1 MVALYFAAFAFS
13 VLLLI
18 LTLAATSQYRGNYHV
33 LSTMTTAIV
42 NFGYWQLAMSHN
54 LEEALLANRI
64 AYLDGT
70 FLTLFMFLAVAQFCR
85 IKVPAFMVTAMS
97 IAGFVV
103 LGLAYTGGYSTIY
116 YSNVSIVRRH
126 GVTFLITQDGPAHI
140 LYTCLIVVYVVIDL
154 GVMVYAFRNKNKVSY
169 INTFFLLATE
179 LFCIAVYAIESFT
192 ICEIQLLPF
201 AYVLNMVLLF
211 VLFRRTNLYDLSIN
225 AEHIREERREYG
237 YVSFSRHGKYIGSN
251 EVARKYFPELER
263 LLMDHKIPPKEEFLY
278 KEFGDWV
285 THFGSSTGKTRYYTR
300 NDRILKCRLSYF
312 TMGKQSHIQGY
323 LIEITDDTNQQL
335 HIQELNEMARKAEEA
350 NLAKSTFIA
359 NMSHEIRT
367 PIHAVLGMN
376 EMIMRESGEPQIRV
390 YAGNIKKSGNLLLSL
405 VNNILDYSRMEQG
418 NQKLQPVTYETGKL
432 LSNTLDVIR
441 LQTNNK
447 NLRLE
452 IFIDEHLPV
461 KLIGDD
467 LKFQQILFNL
477 LTNAVKY
484 TNEGYVRL
492 CISQK
497 ERLGDSVSITVSVED
512 SGIGIRK
519 EDIAHLTNAFCRV
532 DEKRNRNI
540 EGAGL
545 GLSIASQLLQQMGSQ
560 LMIDSEYG
568 VGSIFSFELLQQI
581 ADPAELGGFSR
592 FSEEDG
598 EDPETL
604 SPAPPRF
611 TAPKAR
617 ILVVDDNQMNRFV
630 FQGLLKYLQVQV
642 TLAESG
648 KDCLNAIAAGHFDL
662 IFMDHLMPELDGI
675 ETLHIM
681 KKRSGHLCTDS
692 KVIAVTANAYPG
704 ARDVYLKEGFD
715 DFLEKP
721 VEGKQLEAIIYQYL
735 PKNLIRFA
743 DENIEN
749 IRKET
754 GISYK
759 AKATAENVPATG
771 DAILTGQLSR
781 MGIDVAKGLSYAGND
796 WSFYLEVLKCFTE
809 EYDVKRD
816 LLLTRRKN
824 LSEGSQFDA
833 FTNLAHQLKG
843 ESRGIGHM
851 ELGEKF
857 YQLEMASRAHR
868 KDTLMAL
875 FPDTLDL
882 WEHVVTSLRT
892 CLP

>member
-18 LTLAATSQYRGNYHV
+18 LTLAATSQYRGNYHI

-70 FLTLFMFLAVAQFCR
+70 FLTLFIFLAVAQFCR
-85 IKVPAFMVTAMS
+85 IRIPAWMIAAMS
-97 IAGFVV
+97 VAGFVV
-103 LGLAYTGGYSTIY
+103 LGLSYTGGYSTIY

-126 GVTFLITQDGPAHI
+126 GVTFLVTQDGPAHI
-140 LYTCLIVVYVVIDL
+140 LYTCLIVVYALIDL
-154 GVMVYAFRNKNKVSY
+154 GIMIYAFRNKHKVSY

-179 LFCIAVYAIESFT
+179 LFCMAVYAIESFT
-192 ICEIQLLPF
+192 VCEIQLLPF
-201 AYVLNMVLLF
+201 AYVLNMALLF

-237 YVSFSRHGKYIGSN
+237 YISFSHHGKYIGSN

-278 KEFGDWV
+278 EEFGNWV
-285 THFGSSTGKTRYYTR
+285 AHFGPNTGKTRYYTR

-312 TMGKQSHIQGY
+312 TMGKRSHIQGY

-359 NMSHEIRT
+359 NMSHEIRP

-376 EMIMRESGEPQIRV
+376 EMIMRESSEPQIRV

-432 LSNTLDVIR
+432 LSNALDVIR

-452 IFIDEHLPV
+452 VFIDEHLPV

-492 CISQK
+492 CVSQK
-497 ERLGDSVSITVSVED
+497 ERHEDSVSIGVSVED

-560 LMIDSEYG
+560 LIIDSEYG
-568 VGSIFSFELLQQI
+568 VGSIFSFELIQQI
-581 ADPAELGGFSR
+581 ADASELGPFSS
-592 FSEEDG
+592 FSEEDS
-598 EDPETL
+598 ET
-604 SPAPPRF
+604 PVPVTPRF
-611 TAPKAR
+611 TAPEAK
-617 ILVVDDNQMNRFV
+617 ILVVDDNEMNRFV
-630 FQGLLKYLQVQV
+630 FRGLLKYLKVQV
-642 TLAESG
+642 TFAESG
-648 KDCLNAIAAGHFDL
+648 KECLSAIATRHFDL

-692 KVIAVTANAYPG
+692 KIIAVTANAYPD

-721 VEGKQLEAIIYQYL
+721 VEGKQLESIIYQYL
-735 PKNLIRFA
+735 PKSLIRFTDNNSEEHTRLSDKA
-743 DENIEN
+743 SLGSISAAGDMFL
-749 IRKET
+749 KE
-754 GISYK
+754 
-759 AKATAENVPATG
+759 
-771 DAILTGQLSR
+771 QLSHV
-781 MGIDVAKGLSYAGND
+781 GIDVSKGLSYAGDD
-796 WSFYLEVLKCFTE
+796 WSFYLEVLKCFTD
-809 EYDVKRD
+809 EYKDKRE
-816 LLLTRRKN
+816 LLLTRKKN
-824 LSEGSQFDA
+824 LSEDSHFDA
-833 FTNLAHQLKG
+833 FTNLTHQLKG
-843 ESRGIGHM
+843 EARGIGHM

-857 YQLEMASRAHR
+857 YQLETASRAHR
-868 KDTLMAL
+868 KDTITTL
-875 FPDTLDL
+875 FQDTLDL
-882 WEHVVTSLRT
+882 WEHVVTSLKT

>member
-18 LTLAATSQYRGNYHV
+18 LTLAATSQYRGNYHI

-70 FLTLFMFLAVAQFCR
+70 FLTLFIFLAVAQFCR
-85 IKVPAFMVTAMS
+85 IRVPTWMITAMS
-97 IAGFVV
+97 VAGFVV
-103 LGLAYTGGYSTIY
+103 LGLSYTGGYSTIY
-116 YSNVSIVRRH
+116 YSNVSIIRRH
-126 GVTFLITQDGPAHI
+126 GVTFLVTQDGPAHI

-179 LFCIAVYAIESFT
+179 LFCMAVYAIESLT
-192 ICEIQLLPF
+192 ACEIQLLPF
-201 AYVLNMVLLF
+201 AYVLNMALLF

-251 EVARKYFPELER
+251 DVARKYFPELEH
-263 LLMDHKIPPKEEFLY
+263 LLMDHRIPPKEEFLY
-278 KEFGDWV
+278 EEFGNWV
-285 THFGSSTGKTRYYTR
+285 AHFGPNTGKTRYYTR

-323 LIEITDDTNQQL
+323 LIEISDDTNQQL

-376 EMIMRESGEPQIRV
+376 EMIMRESSEPQIRV

-432 LSNTLDVIR
+432 LSNALDVIR

-452 IFIDEHLPV
+452 VFIDEHLPV

-492 CISQK
+492 CVSQK
-497 ERLGDSVSITVSVED
+497 ERHEDSVSIGVSVED

-560 LMIDSEYG
+560 LIIDSEYG
-568 VGSIFSFELLQQI
+568 VGSIFSFELIQQI
-581 ADPAELGGFSR
+581 ADASELGPFSS
-592 FSEEDG
+592 FSEEDS
-598 EDPETL
+598 ET
-604 SPAPPRF
+604 PVPVTPRF
-611 TAPKAR
+611 TAPEAK
-617 ILVVDDNQMNRFV
+617 ILVVDDNEMNRFV
-630 FQGLLKYLQVQV
+630 FRGLLKYLKVQV
-642 TLAESG
+642 TFAESG
-648 KDCLNAIAAGHFDL
+648 KECLSAIATRHFDL

-692 KVIAVTANAYPG
+692 KIIAVTANAYPD

-721 VEGKQLEAIIYQYL
+721 VEGKQLESIIYQYL
-735 PKNLIRFA
+735 PKSLIRFTDNNSEEHTRLSDKA
-743 DENIEN
+743 SLGSISAAGDMFL
-749 IRKET
+749 KE
-754 GISYK
+754 
-759 AKATAENVPATG
+759 
-771 DAILTGQLSR
+771 QLSHV
-781 MGIDVAKGLSYAGND
+781 GIDVSKGLSYAGDD
-796 WSFYLEVLKCFTE
+796 WSFYLEVLKCFTD
-809 EYDVKRD
+809 EYKDKRE
-816 LLLTRRKN
+816 LLLTRKKN
-824 LSEGSQFDA
+824 LSEDSHFDA
-833 FTNLAHQLKG
+833 FTNLTHQLKG
-843 ESRGIGHM
+843 EARGIGHM

-857 YQLEMASRAHR
+857 YQLETASRAHR
-868 KDTLMAL
+868 KDTITTL
-875 FPDTLDL
+875 FQDTLDL
-882 WEHVVTSLRT
+882 WEHVVTSLKT

>member
-70 FLTLFMFLAVAQFCR
+70 FLTLFIFLAVAQFCR
-85 IKVPAFMVTAMS
+85 IRVPTWMITAMS
-97 IAGFVV
+97 VAGFVV
-103 LGLAYTGGYSTIY
+103 LGLSYTGGYSTIY
-116 YSNVSIVRRH
+116 YSNVSIIRRH
-126 GVTFLITQDGPAHI
+126 GVTFLVTQDGPAHI

-179 LFCIAVYAIESFT
+179 LFCMAVYAIESLT
-192 ICEIQLLPF
+192 ACEIQLLPF
-201 AYVLNMVLLF
+201 AYVLNMALLF

-251 EVARKYFPELER
+251 DVARKYFPELEH
-263 LLMDHKIPPKEEFLY
+263 LLMDHRIPPKEEFLY

-285 THFGSSTGKTRYYTR
+285 THLDSNTGKTRYYTR

-323 LIEITDDTNQQL
+323 LIEISDDTNQQL

-376 EMIMRESGEPQIRV
+376 EMIMRESSEPQIRV

-432 LSNTLDVIR
+432 LSNALDVIR

-452 IFIDEHLPV
+452 VFIDEHLPV

-492 CISQK
+492 CVSQK
-497 ERLGDSVSITVSVED
+497 ERHEDSVSIGVSVED

-560 LMIDSEYG
+560 LIIDSEYG
-568 VGSIFSFELLQQI
+568 VGSIFSFELIQQI
-581 ADPAELGGFSR
+581 ADASELGPFSS
-592 FSEEDG
+592 FSEEDS
-598 EDPETL
+598 ET
-604 SPAPPRF
+604 PVPVTPRF
-611 TAPKAR
+611 TAPEAK
-617 ILVVDDNQMNRFV
+617 ILVVDDNEMNRFV
-630 FQGLLKYLQVQV
+630 FRGLLKYLKVQV
-642 TLAESG
+642 TFAESG
-648 KDCLNAIAAGHFDL
+648 KECLSAIATRHFDL

-692 KVIAVTANAYPG
+692 KIIAVTANAYPD

-721 VEGKQLEAIIYQYL
+721 VEGKQLESIIYQYL
-735 PKNLIRFA
+735 PKSLIRFTDNNSEEHTRLSDKA
-743 DENIEN
+743 SLGSISAAGDMFL
-749 IRKET
+749 KE
-754 GISYK
+754 
-759 AKATAENVPATG
+759 
-771 DAILTGQLSR
+771 QLSHV
-781 MGIDVAKGLSYAGND
+781 GIDVSKGLSYAGDD
-796 WSFYLEVLKCFTE
+796 WSFYLEVLKCFTD
-809 EYDVKRD
+809 EYKDKRE
-816 LLLTRRKN
+816 LLLTRKKN
-824 LSEGSQFDA
+824 LSEDSHFDA
-833 FTNLAHQLKG
+833 FTNLTHQLKG
-843 ESRGIGHM
+843 EARGIGHM

-857 YQLEMASRAHR
+857 YQLETASRAHR
-868 KDTLMAL
+868 KDTITTL
-875 FPDTLDL
+875 FQDTLDL
-882 WEHVVTSLRT
+882 WEHVVTSLKT

>member
-70 FLTLFMFLAVAQFCR
+70 FLTLFIFLAVAQFCR
-85 IKVPAFMVTAMS
+85 IRVPTWMITAMS
-97 IAGFVV
+97 VAGFVV
-103 LGLAYTGGYSTIY
+103 LGLSYTGGYSTIY
-116 YSNVSIVRRH
+116 YSNVSIIRRH
-126 GVTFLITQDGPAHI
+126 GVTFLVTQDGPAHI

-179 LFCIAVYAIESFT
+179 LFCMAVYAIESLT
-192 ICEIQLLPF
+192 ACEIQLLPF
-201 AYVLNMVLLF
+201 AYVLNMALLF

-251 EVARKYFPELER
+251 DVARKYFPELEH
-263 LLMDHKIPPKEEFLY
+263 LLMDHRIPPKEEFLY

-285 THFGSSTGKTRYYTR
+285 THLDSNTGKTRYYTR

-323 LIEITDDTNQQL
+323 LIEISDDTNQQL

-376 EMIMRESGEPQIRV
+376 EMIMRESSEPQIRV

-418 NQKLQPVTYETGKL
+418 NQKLQLVTYETGKL
-432 LSNTLDVIR
+432 LSNALDVIR

-452 IFIDEHLPV
+452 VFIDEHLPV

-492 CISQK
+492 CVSQK

-568 VGSIFSFELLQQI
+568 VGSIFSFELVQQI
-581 ADPAELGGFSR
+581 ADATELGPFSSV
-592 FSEEDG
+592 SEEDN
-598 EDPETL
+598 ETPL
-604 SPAPPRF
+604 PVTPRF
-611 TAPKAR
+611 TAPEAK

-630 FQGLLKYLQVQV
+630 FQGLLKYLKVQV
-642 TLAESG
+642 TFAESG
-648 KDCLNAIAAGHFDL
+648 KECLSTIATQHFDL

-692 KVIAVTANAYPG
+692 KVIAVTANAYPD
-704 ARDVYLKEGFD
+704 ARDFYLKEGFD

-735 PKNLIRFA
+735 PQNLIWFA
-743 DENIEN
+743 DNYSEGNTSLSDKAAIPS
-749 IRKET
+749 IPVASDTLLKE
-754 GISYK
+754 
-759 AKATAENVPATG
+759 
-771 DAILTGQLSR
+771 QLSR
-781 MGIDVAKGLSYAGND
+781 MGIDVAKGLSYASDD
-796 WSFYLEVLKCFTE
+796 WSFYLEVLKCFIE
-809 EYDVKRD
+809 EYEDKRD
-816 LLLTRRKN
+816 LLLTCKKN
-824 LSEGSQFDA
+824 LSEDSHFET
-833 FTNLAHQLKG
+833 FTNLTHQLKG

-857 YQLEMASRAHR
+857 YQLEMASRAHQ
-868 KDTLMAL
+868 KDTIAAL
-875 FPDTLDL
+875 FQDTLDL
-882 WEHVVTSLRT
+882 WERVVTSLKT

>member
-18 LTLAATSQYRGNYHV
+18 LTLAATSQYRGNYHI

-70 FLTLFMFLAVAQFCR
+70 FLTLFIFLAVAQFCR
-85 IKVPAFMVTAMS
+85 IRVPTWMITAMS
-97 IAGFVV
+97 VAGFVV
-103 LGLAYTGGYSTIY
+103 LGLSYTGGYSTIY
-116 YSNVSIVRRH
+116 YSNVSIIRRH
-126 GVTFLITQDGPAHI
+126 GVTFLVTQDGPAHI

-179 LFCIAVYAIESFT
+179 LFCMAVYAIESLT
-192 ICEIQLLPF
+192 ACEIQLLPF
-201 AYVLNMVLLF
+201 AYVLNMALLF

-251 EVARKYFPELER
+251 DVARKYFPELEH
-263 LLMDHKIPPKEEFLY
+263 LLMDHRIPPKEEFLY

-285 THFGSSTGKTRYYTR
+285 THLDSNTGKTRYYTR

-323 LIEITDDTNQQL
+323 LIEISDDTNQQL

-376 EMIMRESGEPQIRV
+376 EMIMRESSEPQIRV
-390 YAGNIKKSGNLLLSL
+390 YAGNIKKSGNILLSL

-418 NQKLQPVTYETGKL
+418 NQKLQLVTYETGKL
-432 LSNTLDVIR
+432 LSNALDVIR

-452 IFIDEHLPV
+452 VFIDEHLPV

-492 CISQK
+492 CVSQK

-568 VGSIFSFELLQQI
+568 VGSIFSFELVQQI
-581 ADPAELGGFSR
+581 ADATELGPFSSV
-592 FSEEDG
+592 SEEDN
-598 EDPETL
+598 ETPL
-604 SPAPPRF
+604 PVTPRF
-611 TAPKAR
+611 TAPEAK

-630 FQGLLKYLQVQV
+630 FQGLLKYLKVQV
-642 TLAESG
+642 TFAESG
-648 KDCLNAIAAGHFDL
+648 KECLSTIATQHFDL

-675 ETLHIM
+675 KTLHIM

-692 KVIAVTANAYPG
+692 KVIAVTANAYPD
-704 ARDVYLKEGFD
+704 ARDFYLKEGFD

-735 PKNLIRFA
+735 PQNLIWFA
-743 DENIEN
+743 DNYSEGNTSLSDKAAIPS
-749 IRKET
+749 IPVASDTLLKE
-754 GISYK
+754 
-759 AKATAENVPATG
+759 
-771 DAILTGQLSR
+771 QLSR
-781 MGIDVAKGLSYAGND
+781 MGIDVAKGLSYASDD
-796 WSFYLEVLKCFTE
+796 WSFYLEVLKCFIE
-809 EYDVKRD
+809 EYEDKRD
-816 LLLTRRKN
+816 LLLTCKKN
-824 LSEGSQFDA
+824 LSEDSHFET
-833 FTNLAHQLKG
+833 FTNLTHQLKG

-857 YQLEMASRAHR
+857 YQLEMASRAHQ
-868 KDTLMAL
+868 KDTIAAL
-875 FPDTLDL
+875 FQDTLDL
-882 WEHVVTSLRT
+882 WERVVTSLKT

>member
-1 MVALYFAAFAFS
+1 M
-13 VLLLI
+13 
-18 LTLAATSQYRGNYHV
+18 
-33 LSTMTTAIV
+33 
-42 NFGYWQLAMSHN
+42 
-54 LEEALLANRI
+54 
-64 AYLDGT
+64 
-70 FLTLFMFLAVAQFCR
+70 
-85 IKVPAFMVTAMS
+85 
-97 IAGFVV
+97 V

-126 GVTFLITQDGPAHI
+126 GVTFLVTQDGPAHI

-312 TMGKQSHIQGY
+312 TIGKQSHIQGY

-611 TAPKAR
+611 TAPEAR

-648 KDCLNAIAAGHFDL
+648 KECLNAIAAGHFDL
-662 IFMDHLMPELDGI
+662 I
-675 ETLHIM
+675 
-681 KKRSGHLCTDS
+681 CTDS

-721 VEGKQLEAIIYQYL
+721 VEGRQLEAIIYQYL

-749 IRKET
+749 IRKGT

-759 AKATAENVPATG
+759 AKAAAENVPATG

-816 LLLTRRKN
+816 LLLTRRKT

>member
-18 LTLAATSQYRGNYHV
+18 LTLAATSQYRGNYHI

-70 FLTLFMFLAVAQFCR
+70 FLTLFIFLAVAQFCR
-85 IKVPAFMVTAMS
+85 IRVPTWMITAMS
-97 IAGFVV
+97 VAGFVV
-103 LGLAYTGGYSTIY
+103 LGLSYTGGYSTIY
-116 YSNVSIVRRH
+116 YSNVSIIRRH
-126 GVTFLITQDGPAHI
+126 GVTFLVTQDGPAHI

-179 LFCIAVYAIESFT
+179 LFCMAVYAIESLT
-192 ICEIQLLPF
+192 ACEIQLLPF
-201 AYVLNMVLLF
+201 AYVLNMALLF

-251 EVARKYFPELER
+251 DVARKYFPELEH
-263 LLMDHKIPPKEEFLY
+263 LLMDHRIPPKEEFLY

-285 THFGSSTGKTRYYTR
+285 THLDSNTGKTRYYTR

-323 LIEITDDTNQQL
+323 LIEISDDTNQQL

-376 EMIMRESGEPQIRV
+376 EMIMRESSEPQIRV

-418 NQKLQPVTYETGKL
+418 NQKLQLVTYETGKL
-432 LSNTLDVIR
+432 LSNALDVIR

-452 IFIDEHLPV
+452 VFIDEHLPV

-492 CISQK
+492 CVSQK

-568 VGSIFSFELLQQI
+568 VGSIFSFELVQQI
-581 ADPAELGGFSR
+581 ADATELGPFSSV
-592 FSEEDG
+592 SEEDN
-598 EDPETL
+598 ETPL
-604 SPAPPRF
+604 PVTPRF
-611 TAPKAR
+611 TAPEAK

-630 FQGLLKYLQVQV
+630 FQGLLKYLKVQV
-642 TLAESG
+642 TFAESG
-648 KDCLNAIAAGHFDL
+648 KECLSTIATQHFDL

-692 KVIAVTANAYPG
+692 KVIAVTANAYPD
-704 ARDVYLKEGFD
+704 ARDFYLKEGFD

-735 PKNLIRFA
+735 PQNLIWFA
-743 DENIEN
+743 DNYSEGNTSLSDKAAIPS
-749 IRKET
+749 IPVASDTLLKE
-754 GISYK
+754 
-759 AKATAENVPATG
+759 
-771 DAILTGQLSR
+771 QLSR
-781 MGIDVAKGLSYAGND
+781 MGIDVAKGLSYASDD
-796 WSFYLEVLKCFTE
+796 WSFYLEVLKCFIE
-809 EYDVKRD
+809 EYEDKRD
-816 LLLTRRKN
+816 LLLTCKKN
-824 LSEGSQFDA
+824 LSEDSHFET
-833 FTNLAHQLKG
+833 FTNLTHQLKG

-857 YQLEMASRAHR
+857 YQLEMASRAHQ
-868 KDTLMAL
+868 KDTIAAL
-875 FPDTLDL
+875 FQDTLDL
-882 WEHVVTSLRT
+882 WERVVTSLKT

>member
-18 LTLAATSQYRGNYHV
+18 LTLAATSQYRGNYHI

-70 FLTLFMFLAVAQFCR
+70 FLTLFIFLAVAQFCR
-85 IKVPAFMVTAMS
+85 IRVPTWMITAMS
-97 IAGFVV
+97 VAGFVV
-103 LGLAYTGGYSTIY
+103 LGLSYTGGYSTIY
-116 YSNVSIVRRH
+116 YSNVSIIRRH
-126 GVTFLITQDGPAHI
+126 GVTFLVTQDGPAHI

-179 LFCIAVYAIESFT
+179 LFCMAVYAIESLT
-192 ICEIQLLPF
+192 ACEIQLLPF
-201 AYVLNMVLLF
+201 AYVLNMALLF
-211 VLFRRTNLYDLSIN
+211 VLFHRTNLYDLSIN

-251 EVARKYFPELER
+251 DVARKYFPELEH
-263 LLMDHKIPPKEEFLY
+263 LLMDHRIPPKEEFLY

-285 THFGSSTGKTRYYTR
+285 THLDSNTGKTRYYTR

-323 LIEITDDTNQQL
+323 LIEISDDTNQQL

-376 EMIMRESGEPQIRV
+376 EMIMRESSEPQIRV

-432 LSNTLDVIR
+432 LSNALDVIR

-452 IFIDEHLPV
+452 VFIDEHLPV

-492 CISQK
+492 CVSQK
-497 ERLGDSVSITVSVED
+497 ERHEDSVSIGVSVED

-560 LMIDSEYG
+560 LIIDSEYG
-568 VGSIFSFELLQQI
+568 VGSIFSFELIQQI
-581 ADPAELGGFSR
+581 ADASELGPFSS
-592 FSEEDG
+592 FSEEDS
-598 EDPETL
+598 ET
-604 SPAPPRF
+604 PVPVTPRF
-611 TAPKAR
+611 TAPEAK
-617 ILVVDDNQMNRFV
+617 ILVVDDNEMNRFV
-630 FQGLLKYLQVQV
+630 FRGLLKYLKVQV
-642 TLAESG
+642 TFAESG
-648 KDCLNAIAAGHFDL
+648 KECLSAIATRHFDL

-692 KVIAVTANAYPG
+692 KIIAVTANAYPD

-721 VEGKQLEAIIYQYL
+721 VEGKQLESIIYQYL
-735 PKNLIRFA
+735 PKSLIRFTDNNSEEHTRLSDKA
-743 DENIEN
+743 SLGSISAAGDMFL
-749 IRKET
+749 KE
-754 GISYK
+754 
-759 AKATAENVPATG
+759 
-771 DAILTGQLSR
+771 QLSHV
-781 MGIDVAKGLSYAGND
+781 GIDVSKGLSYAGDD
-796 WSFYLEVLKCFTE
+796 WSFYLEVLKCFTD
-809 EYDVKRD
+809 EYKDKRE
-816 LLLTRRKN
+816 LLLTRKKN
-824 LSEGSQFDA
+824 LSEDSHFDA
-833 FTNLAHQLKG
+833 FTNLTHQLKG
-843 ESRGIGHM
+843 EARGIGHM

-857 YQLEMASRAHR
+857 YQLETASRAHR
-868 KDTLMAL
+868 KDTITTL
-875 FPDTLDL
+875 FQDTLDL
-882 WEHVVTSLRT
+882 WEHVVTSLKT

>member
-33 LSTMTTAIV
+33 LSTMTTAVV

-70 FLTLFMFLAVAQFCR
+70 FLTLFIFLAVAQFCR
-85 IKVPAFMVTAMS
+85 IRIPAWIITAMS
-97 IAGFVV
+97 VAGFVV
-103 LGLAYTGGYSTIY
+103 LGLSYTGGYSTIY
-116 YSNVSIVRRH
+116 YSDVSIIRRH
-126 GVTFLITQDGPAHI
+126 GVTFLVTQDGPAHI
-140 LYTCLIVVYVVIDL
+140 LYTCLIVVYAVIDL

-179 LFCIAVYAIESFT
+179 LFCMAVYAIESFT
-192 ICEIQLLPF
+192 VCEIQLLPF
-201 AYVLNMVLLF
+201 AYVLNMALLF

-237 YVSFSRHGKYIGSN
+237 YISFSHHGKYIGSN

-285 THFGSSTGKTRYYTR
+285 THFGSNTGKTRYYTR

-335 HIQELNEMARKAEEA
+335 HIQELNGMARKAEEA

-376 EMIMRESGEPQIRV
+376 EMIMRESSEPQIRV

-418 NQKLQPVTYETGKL
+418 NQKLQPVTYETDKL
-432 LSNTLDVIR
+432 LSNALDVIR

-492 CISQK
+492 CVSQK

-568 VGSIFSFELLQQI
+568 VGSIFSFELIQKI
-581 ADPAELGGFSR
+581 ADATELGPFSR
-592 FSEEDG
+592 FSEEDR
-598 EDPETL
+598 ETPL
-604 SPAPPRF
+604 PVTPRF
-611 TAPKAR
+611 TAPEAKL
-617 ILVVDDNQMNRFV
+617 LVVDDNQMNRFV
-630 FQGLLKYLQVQV
+630 FQGLLKYLKVQV
-642 TLAESG
+642 IFAESG
-648 KDCLNAIAAGHFDL
+648 RECLSAIATQHFDL

-735 PKNLIRFA
+735 PQNLIRFA
-743 DENIEN
+743 DNYSEENTSSAD
-749 IRKET
+749 K
-754 GISYK
+754 
-759 AKATAENVPATG
+759 TAIGSIPAAG
-771 DAILTGQLSR
+771 DALLKGQLSH
-781 MGIDVAKGLSYAGND
+781 MGIDVSKGLSYAGDD
-796 WSFYLEVLKCFTE
+796 WSFYLEVLKCFIE
-809 EYDVKRD
+809 EYDAKRD
-816 LLLTRRKN
+816 LLLTRKEN
-824 LSEGSQFDA
+824 LSEDSHFEA
-833 FTNLAHQLKG
+833 FTNLTHQLKG

-857 YQLEMASRAHR
+857 YQLEMASRTHQR
-868 KDTLMAL
+868 DTITAL
-875 FPDTLDL
+875 FQDTLDL
-882 WEHVVTSLRT
+882 WERVVTSLKT